1 MLDVKDVP
9 RPENFLLYVELN
21 GAYSVSRGVPNFPA
35 ARGEFMIMMPLSPI
49 PNFFDA
55 PLYLTFLMPL
65 RPIPAVVI
73 TKKASSSAR

>member
-49 PNFFDA
+49 P
-55 PLYLTFLMPL
+55 
-65 RPIPAVVI
+65 AVVI
-73 TKKASSSAR
+73 TKKASSSAWKITR